1 MAARQLS
8 GGWKMDYKIIYFR
21 NDQFLDCQSFL
32 GEFKKKTYQATDFM
46 GDPWWTPTNPFRGFL
61 FFAYIEGEEIVSRCA
76 ITERKLKF
84 AGAIIDSYEIGGN
97 DTLPQHRKR
106 GLLTSLIRGAMEVG
120 FAAGPKLIYGTP
132 NARSGPAY
140 RKLQYSFVDS
150 EDQYLVLMITSV
162 NPVLRKLA
170 LKKDDIISTRRG
182 QNYKNLLRRLTI
194 TEISVSEYIDATKGF
209 LRMNYTDHD
218 YLTRRL
224 RVIEVNNR
232 RFFRWIGDTGEFYCV
247 IRNHKLG
254 FLQPL
259 LVSEYFLNG
268 CLDHSAGKFGL
279 LRAIEAGYYHNTDG
293 IYLRCNVDPRS
304 ILFRRFAKYGYVVH
318 RKLPICYAFADIKR
332 EDVDQMMSQLVT
344 IYQLSDCDIG

>member
-1 MAARQLS
+1 
-8 GGWKMDYKIIYFR
+8 MDYKSIYFQ
-21 NDQFLDCQSFL
+21 NDQFLDYQKFL
-32 GEFKKKTYQATDFM
+32 GAFKKKHYRTSDFM
-46 GDPWWTPTNPFRGFL
+46 GDQWWAPTNPFRGFI
-61 FFAYIEGEEIVSRCA
+61 FFAYSEGEEIVSRCV

-84 AGAIIDSYEIGGN
+84 AGAIIDSYEIGGT

-106 GLLTSLIRGAMEVG
+106 GLFTRLVKKAMEVG

-132 NARSGPAY
+132 NAQSGPGY

-162 NPVLRKLA
+162 NPVLRKLS

-182 QNYKNLLRRLTI
+182 QHYNHPKRRVPI
-194 TEISVSEYIDATKGF
+194 TEISVAEYIDATKGF
-209 LRMNYTDHD
+209 VRMNYTDHE

-224 RVIEVNNR
+224 SVNEDNNR
-232 RFFRWIGDTGEFYCV
+232 RFFRGIGNTGEFYCA

-259 LVSEYFLNG
+259 LVSEYFLKG
-268 CLDHSAGKFGL
+268 YLDHSPGKFGL

-293 IYLRCNVDPRS
+293 IYLKCSVDSRS
-304 ILFRRFAKYGYVVH
+304 VLFGRFAKYGYVVH

-332 EDVDQMMSQLVT
+332 EDVDQMMSQLVN